1 MTGCLVRQGVPLAYE
16 LVGRGDPPLLF
27 IHGNSCDHGFFAP
40 QLAHFSGR
48 HAVLAPDLRGHGQSG
63 APEQSYTMAGWA
75 DDLAWLAGELGLAR
89 VVAAGHSM
97 GGMIALEL
105 AVAHPELVAGL
116 VIMDSTILSDR
127 HRREVY
133 LPPIVAGLRGPDH
146 LATFRGFFD
155 PLFGPWFDPSEKE
168 RLLAHMART
177 PRHVMVEAFEQLRV
191 WDGRELLKRLA
202 CPALYVAGGA
212 GWRHQPAELAAACP
226 GLATAQVA
234 LAGHF
239 VTTEAAAQTNAIL
252 DRFLARLA

>member
-27 IHGNSCDHGFFAP
+27 IHGNSCDHASSLPSWPISPAGMP
-40 QLAHFSGR
+40 YWPRSKGPR
-48 HAVLAPDLRGHGQSG
+48 PER

-177 PRHVMVEAFEQLRV
+177 PPPRHGGGLRAAQ
-191 WDGRELLKRLA
+191 GLGRRELLKRLA

-212 GWRHQPAELAAACP
+212 GWRHQPAELAAACRP
-226 GLATAQVA
+226 GHGPGGLG
-234 LAGHF
+234 GHF

-252 DRFLARLA
+252 DRFQARLA